1 MNQIEE
7 IQPKRSTRHKRLSVI
22 IACSER
28 AGDDFRRHTHF
39 VEDGSASLVTGLTGS
54 EVSLSDYQGQVVY
67 LDFWASWCTPCRK
80 SLPWADALYQELK
93 DQGFTVLAIN
103 LDEEQEMATEFLQE
117 VPLSFPVLYDG
128 TGTVPPQYQVVGMP
142 TSYIVDRD
150 GKLRAVHTGFNP
162 ASADQVADAIRT
174 LIAGTG
180 R

>member
-1 MNQIEE
+1 MDRRTLLLIGLLLLPVTPVHALAKGDAVPDFQRPSLGG
-7 IQPKRSTRHKRLSVI
+7 QSSV
-22 IACSER
+22 AL
-28 AGDDFRRHTHF
+28 A
-39 VEDGSASLVTGLTGS
+39 
-54 EVSLSDYQGQVVY
+54 DYAGQVVY

>member
-1 MNQIEE
+1 MSVF
-7 IQPKRSTRHKRLSVI
+7 RRLSHWVLTTLLTLTSVGLL
-22 IACSER
+22 AAE
-28 AGDDFRRHTHF
+28 AD
-39 VEDGSASLVTGLTGS
+39 SATKPQAPAFTLPLLNGNGLTGT
-54 EVSLSDYQGQVVY
+54 EASLSDYQGQVVY

-103 LDEEQEMATEFLQE
+103 LDEEQEMAMEFLQE